1 MSPWEPVNEVERTL
15 RHAWLHNDTVLYLRT
30 IAAAPLYLPGFAPPG
45 ASPAGSDRPDPSSP
59 AEGQRLLTW
68 PRDGRTYLL
77 VFTSPEALFQQLRGV
92 VDGWRLSNMT
102 ELIGARPD
110 PEWGIVI
117 NPNAPIGAYLDPDE
131 LDAMAE
137 LLADEPM
144 FYPGARAEAVMFRA
158 QRAARP
164 GAYLD
169 ALLGSTVLVPLTA
182 AATADDLRQADFPW
196 LVEEVDG
203 APTLS
208 AFTSDL
214 RVAEAVSDNTPT
226 VRVAM
231 LALAEAWPDPSWRLT
246 VNPRSAIAATF
257 DGAQIPDLLAW
268 ARRHGVP
275 VRDES
280 RPSVADLLRGSAL
293 PH

>member
-1 MSPWEPVNEVERTL
+1 MSSWEPVNEVERTL

-30 IAAAPLYLPGFAPPG
+30 IAGAPLYLPGFAAFPAELDPPG
-45 ASPAGSDRPDPSSP
+45 TDRPAPR
-59 AEGQRLLTW
+59 QRLLTW
-68 PRDGRTYLL
+68 SRDGRTYLL
-77 VFTSPEALFQQLRGV
+77 VFTSPEALYQQLRGV

-131 LDAMAE
+131 LNAMAE
-137 LLADEPM
+137 LLAEEPV
-144 FYPGARAEAVMFRA
+144 FYPGAAAEAVMFRA
-158 QRAARP
+158 QRAAQP

-169 ALLGSTVLVPLTA
+169 ALLGSTVLVPLSTA
-182 AATADDLRQADFPW
+182 TTDDDLRRADFPW
-196 LVEEVDG
+196 LVEEIDG

-226 VRVAM
+226 VRVEM

-246 VNPRSAIAATF
+246 VNPRSVITATF
-257 DGAQIPDLLAW
+257 AGAQVSDLIAW
-268 ARRHGVP
+268 AHRHGVP
-275 VRDES
+275 APDEV

-293 PH
+293 PHRYR